1 MVLFSFP
8 LCIVDCV
15 IFCENSTNWS
25 FFWPPLFFLL
35 LLSPFDWHEQA
46 TSGYIYF
53 SFPILLFVYVF
64 PTDWWKKVHI
74 EKQTMRAGTLWK
86 KDESWVVEKKWL
98 IAIKNFDNFLFNIL
112 FIFFLF
118 FLFLCNFI
126 CLISN
131 FFMVSWTF
139 WHWKCSIMQ
148 YYRSIINLY

>member
-25 FFWPPLFFLL
+25 FFFPPLFFLL

-74 EKQTMRAGTLWK
+74 EKQTIRVGTLWK
-86 KDESWVVEKKWL
+86 KRWIMSCWKKL
-98 IAIKNFDNFLFNIL
+98 IDCDKEFWQFSVYYSILFYVILSVQFLYGFINIL
-112 FIFFLF
+112 TLKVQ
-118 FLFLCNFI
+118 LYAVL
-126 CLISN
+126 L
-131 FFMVSWTF
+131 
-139 WHWKCSIMQ
+139 Q
-148 YYRSIINLY
+148 YN